1 MDSKKIQH
9 VFFISDSTGITI
21 ESLGHSLFTQFPE
34 IIFEKKVFP
43 FVTKKENAEK
53 AISHI
58 KKITANTQN
67 TPIVFTSLADEDLKQ
82 LFTANDISI
91 FDIFSSFIPEMES
104 HLKTQ
109 ASRAI
114 GETHGVGNTS
124 GYLQRIHAL
133 NFSLNHDDGMKLDT
147 IKHADIILTG
157 VSRSGKTP
165 TCLYLAMHYNLKTA
179 NYPLTDSDFDSSYLP
194 EALTNSQKRIFGLT
208 ISPAQLCKI
217 RAERKPNS
225 TYASYEQCEYE
236 IKKAESIFK
245 NSKLPFIDTS
255 SVSIEEIAT
264 TIIQDLNLKPQGK
277 W

>member
-1 MDSKKIQH
+1 LDSKKIQN

-21 ESLGHSLFTQFPE
+21 ESLGHSLFTQFPD
-34 IIFEKKVFP
+34 ITFEKKVFP

-58 KKITANTQN
+58 KKVATNSQN
-67 TPIVFTSLADEDLKQ
+67 TPIVFTSLADEDLKN
-82 LFTANDISI
+82 LFAANDISI

-109 ASRAI
+109 ASHAI

-124 GYLQRIHAL
+124 DYLQRIDAL
-133 NFSLNHDDGMKLDT
+133 NFALSHDDGLKLDT
-147 IKHADIILTG
+147 IEHADIILTG

-179 NYPLTDSDFDSSYLP
+179 NYPLTDSDFENSYLP
-194 EALTNSQKRIFGLT
+194 ETLRASQDQIFGLT
-208 ISPAQLCKI
+208 ISPTQLCKI
-217 RAERKPNS
+217 RTERKPNS
-225 TYASYEQCEYE
+225 KYASFEQCEFE
-236 IKKAESIFK
+236 IKKAESIYK

-264 TIIQDLNLKPQGK
+264 TIIQRLNLKPQGK